1 MSANGPPVSH
11 SPVYSHQ
18 PAPENLG
25 ICPDANILVVD
36 DEANIRFFLEEMLTH
51 DGYRVVTASDGETA
65 LKYASREE
73 FDLVLVDIQMPKVN
87 GMEVLIRLRET
98 RPNTVVIILT
108 AHATLE
114 TAIEALRQGAH
125 DYQLKPCT
133 ADDLRSSVKSGLLK
147 RSAMLREK
155 TKLKVV
161 SDVTHDIRNLVA
173 NIGLYADLLE
183 TDTAEKSPAYLSVI
197 RDQIHQLVDLTQN
210 MFNRPHLEA
219 ERADESFIAVNLN
232 SLAWQVVA
240 AHKPRSNQMGLD
252 LAFNPEKDLPLVRA
266 NPLQLGRVLNNLVT
280 NAINYTFRGQ
290 VNVST
295 CLSPD
300 HTKVGIGVQ
309 DSGMGIDEAE
319 MPYLFESSF
328 RGSRAMSVNV
338 PGSGLGLAI
347 VKDIVKMH
355 NGEIEVHSKV
365 DEGSVFRV
373 WLPLK

>member
-51 DGYRVVTASDGETA
+51 DGYRVVTASDGEAA
-65 LKYASREE
+65 LKYASQEE

-147 RSAMLREK
+147 RSAMLRQR

-173 NIGLYADLLE
+173 NISLYADLLE
-183 TDTAEKSPAYLSVI
+183 TDVVEKSPAYLSVI
-197 RDQIHQLVDLTQN
+197 RDQIYQLVDLTQN
-210 MFNRPHLEA
+210 MFNHPQP
-219 ERADESFIAVNLN
+219 ERVDESFIAVNLN

-240 AHKPRSNQMGLD
+240 GHKPRSNQRGLD
-252 LAFNPEKDLPLVRA
+252 LVFNPEKELPLVRA

-280 NAINYTFRGQ
+280 NAINYTFYGQ
-290 VNVST
+290 VSVST
-295 CLSPD
+295 CLAPD
-300 HTKVGIGVQ
+300 RTRVCISVQ
-309 DSGMGIDEAE
+309 DSGMGIDEAD

-328 RGSRAMSVNV
+328 RGSRVMSVNV

-347 VKDIVKMH
+347 VKDIVTMH